1 MLTPTS
7 VLLFANVKTDGP
19 LITEPAGLLAVLL
32 SILAIIFWAQS
43 HRVGGRL
50 FKIVP
55 SVVFCY
61 FVPTALSGFG
71 VIPNESPMYEWV
83 KQFILPASL
92 VLLTLSLDVPAIIR
106 LGPKA
111 LIVMLAGTLG
121 IMLGGPIALAI
132 WQHWLPDDAWRR
144 MSYLAGS
151 WIGGGANAVALQK
164 TFGVSDAAISP
175 IIVVDVAVANMWTG
189 VLLYWAGR
197 SDRVDRWLKADASA
211 IRILEGEIQEF
222 QDSVTR
228 PASLRD
234 LLYVVAIGFGFAY
247 LGHAAGKWIMGLE
260 FFARLGDYL
269 NAFAWK
275 VIIATTA
282 GVTLSFTRMRTLEGA
297 GASKIGSL
305 MLYLLIACIGAGA
318 DFRRLTESG
327 AFLGLGLTWILI
339 HIGCVL
345 LVGKLIRAPFF
356 FIAVGSQANIGGAAS
371 APIVAGAFNPLLA
384 PVGVLLAILGYVLGT
399 YGGLVCVNLCRL
411 IGE

>member
-1 MLTPTS
+1 MLTPTTG
-7 VLLFANVKTDGP
+7 LLLANVKTDGP
-19 LITEPAGLLAVLL
+19 LITDPAGLLALL
-32 SILAIIFWAQS
+32 LAVLAIIFWAQS

-50 FKIVP
+50 FRIVP

-411 IGE
+411 IAE

>member
-1 MLTPTS
+1 MLTPTTG
-7 VLLFANVKTDGP
+7 LLLANVKTDGP
-19 LITEPAGLLAVLL
+19 LITDPAGLLAVLL
-32 SILAIIFWAQS
+32 AVLAIIFWAQS

-260 FFARLGDYL
+260 IFARLGDYL

-411 IGE
+411 IAE

>member
-19 LITEPAGLLAVLL
+19 LITDPAGLLAVLL

-318 DFRRLTESG
+318 DFHRLTESG